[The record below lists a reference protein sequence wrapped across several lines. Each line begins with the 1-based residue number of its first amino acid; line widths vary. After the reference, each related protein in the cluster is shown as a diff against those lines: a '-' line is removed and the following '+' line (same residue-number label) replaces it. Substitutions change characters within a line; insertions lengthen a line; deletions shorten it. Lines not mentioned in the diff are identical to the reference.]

1 MNGRLLTINGVLV
14 KLISFGNK
22 WFYHLIMRRLWAIVL
37 VTSGLASCAASSQPE
52 FTWQDLLAE
61 QAIASWQPSEFGIS
75 GREEIFSHAI
85 RLSMGN
91 PFTGVTWSGQDLPTE
106 NYELEVV
113 ARKVMGNDFFC
124 GVTFPVGSSFCTL
137 VSGGWGGSIT
147 GLSCIDGN
155 DASENAT
162 RTFQRYDM
170 GVDYKFRIRVEG
182 LQVQAWLNDELIV
195 QQPRA
200 ETEFSVRSEVE
211 PSIPLG
217 IACYNTEAFIS
228 ACRIRY
234 L

>member
-1 MNGRLLTINGVLV
+1 VNGRFPTSKGDLALLA
-14 KLISFGNK
+14 SARQK
-22 WFYHLIMRRLWAIVL
+22 WPYHLVMHRFRAIIL
-37 VTSGLASCAASSQPE
+37 VSSCLASCVVPSQPE
-52 FTWQDLLAE
+52 DVWHDLLTE
-61 QAIASWQPSEFGIS
+61 QAIAHWQPSEFGIS
-75 GREEIFSHAI
+75 GREEISPHAI

-91 PFTGVTWSGQDLPTE
+91 PFTGVTWDGQGLSTE
-106 NYELEVV
+106 RYELEVV

-124 GVTFPVGSSFCTL
+124 GVTFPVGPAFCTL

-147 GLSCIDGN
+147 GLSSIDGK

-162 RTFQRYDM
+162 RTFQRYDI
-170 GVDYKFRIRVEG
+170 GADYTFRIRVEDH
-182 LQVQAWLNDELIV
+182 QVQAWVNNKLIV

-200 ETEFSVRSEVE
+200 GTEFSVRFEVE

-228 ACRIRY
+228 ACRIRS